1 MNLVIRSNS
10 GNAQIWK
17 SGTGYSGYGGTSSLN
32 IYNSNSNISFFSNGR
47 TSYDMQISGGNVDV
61 AGSITA
67 SGGDGGARMG
77 VWPTNSDF
85 AMFGTANMT
94 GSEYALIS
102 DGTNTYISAGTGGS
116 STIRGGSNDSDPQIE
131 VTNDII
137 RIRKITSSEPDNV
150 YFQFLDNATEVGV
163 IGTGYSDELYI
174 ASSGKSGIRFTTSA
188 VAFGNDTGTIVNN
201 TYDLGQNSYRV
212 RSGYFGTDVRAPVF
226 YDIDDTAY
234 YTNPASTSNVSR
246 LQIGNYNGSSHIPLN
261 IKANTNN
268 TSILMGRSNNYVTT
282 FSVLPWG
289 SGRTYLSSGTHYENG
304 SWTVVSDGGSASL
317 FAFAGADGAKW
328 WAGTGGSSYSNVV
341 AETTLWENTGR
352 WRNNVTASNDVKAP
366 IFYDSNDTAYYVDP
380 ASSTS
385 AKLRQYVNIGDSS
398 SYSSNSGNWGARLNV
413 VDDVHARIDVGQ
425 DANSMLSTWYA
436 HTGHSGPLFGTSTAH
451 PLRMMYNGNEVGYWN
466 ADFLYHSS
474 DIRSPIFYDSA
485 NTGYYVDPASTSRM
499 DSVQF
504 YDRIGIG
511 SNGTRGFV
519 NSGSAGIWYSTTTDA
534 ADWFGGLD
542 GSNWRLYYSSANKM
556 LIDTSANLFAYGSMR
571 SPIFYDN
578 NNTGYYVDPNSIS
591 NLFSIETRRFRVE
604 TASNASGA
612 FSSNASLTDKDG
624 RIIFPVSPT
633 TTTQT
638 SNNGGGWANIGW
650 QTTSRSGEQMHRN
663 TSARYAYGGSGTAM
677 GFYIEAGTGE
687 AGGICLDE
695 DSVNVYGS
703 SDSGTTFRVID
714 KDSDVVTFE
723 MLQSSWNG
731 VFRGDVIAYGSLSSI
746 SDRRIKENI
755 QPYENVLDKVM
766 TLGVY
771 SYNKI
776 TAPKDK
782 RDKLEIGVI
791 AQEVEEVFPELV
803 NEEKVDKP
811 EDANGLEKIKTVD
824 YEHMTAILLQAVKEL
839 KAEIEDLKNGSA
851 K

>member
-1 MNLVIRSNS
+1 M
-10 GNAQIWK
+10 AH
-17 SGTGYSGYGGTSSLN
+17 
-32 IYNSNSNISFFSNGR
+32 NG
-47 TSYDMQISGGNVDV
+47 
-61 AGSITA
+61 
-67 SGGDGGARMG
+67 
-77 VWPTNSDF
+77 
-85 AMFGTANMT
+85 
-94 GSEYALIS
+94 
-102 DGTNTYISAGTGGS
+102 
-116 STIRGGSNDSDPQIE
+116 
-131 VTNDII
+131 
-137 RIRKITSSEPDNV
+137 
-150 YFQFLDNATEVGV
+150 
-163 IGTGYSDELYI
+163 
-174 ASSGKSGIRFTTSA
+174 
-188 VAFGNDTGTIVNN
+188 
-201 TYDLGQNSYRV
+201 
-212 RSGYFGTDVRAPVF
+212 
-226 YDIDDTAY
+226 
-234 YTNPASTSNVSR
+234 
-246 LQIGNYNGSSHIPLN
+246 
-261 IKANTNN
+261 
-268 TSILMGRSNNYVTT
+268 
-282 FSVLPWG
+282 
-289 SGRTYLSSGTHYENG
+289 
-304 SWTVVSDGGSASL
+304 
-317 FAFAGADGAKW
+317 
-328 WAGTGGSSYSNVV
+328 
-341 AETTLWENTGR
+341 
-352 WRNNVTASNDVKAP
+352 
-366 IFYDSNDTAYYVDP
+366 
-380 ASSTS
+380 
-385 AKLRQYVNIGDSS
+385 
-398 SYSSNSGNWGARLNV
+398 
-413 VDDVHARIDVGQ
+413 
-425 DANSMLSTWYA
+425 
-436 HTGHSGPLFGTSTAH
+436 
-451 PLRMMYNGNEVGYWN
+451 
-466 ADFLYHSS
+466 
-474 DIRSPIFYDSA
+474 DIRSPIFYDSNNTARYMDPSGDSHAGDYYNIDGWFRNYGSNGLYNQDYQGHIFQPGNNFWHLNSKSGMTYGGLVLYSGYNSSHA
-485 NTGYYVDPASTSRM
+485 NATNRKGFLYWDPYGFGMLSSNGSWWLNDVGGNNNYLCIGGTNTQNAYNSNVGQKLMFGGADSGAQTDYYIGTNLENYGGNYSKLDLRWHTGIRMGAQQQYGGVRIFNSEDMGSILLSIGKGDSNTRVESGGFYAPIMYDLSNSSYYVDPASTS
-499 DSVQF
+499 
-504 YDRIGIG
+504 
-511 SNGTRGFV
+511 
-519 NSGSAGIWYSTTTDA
+519 
-534 ADWFGGLD
+534 
-542 GSNWRLYYSSANKM
+542 
-556 LIDTSANLFAYGSMR
+556 NLWS
-571 SPIFYDN
+571 
-578 NNTGYYVDPNSIS
+578 
-591 NLFSIETRRFRVE
+591 LETRRFRVE
-604 TASNASGA
+604 TFSNASGT

-624 RIIFPVSPT
+624 RIIFPVTAS